1 MIGIPKFT
9 DVQNILKRIFL
20 IKEGFIYIVTEDK
33 KEDQV
38 FYELLLKRLSDE
50 QINIISVTPI
60 GSRANVMKRSLEDKN
75 PQVPTLYII
84 DGDIDLIMKEPIE
97 SYNLI
102 GLDRYCIEN
111 YLCCEQGLISLLST
125 NYGNSKDH
133 YKSRLEFQN
142 TINNFCSYFQKIAI
156 RYYISQQLECPTG
169 FKKAADFFFIR
180 SGGVFKVD
188 KKAVNIE
195 IQRVELL
202 IKNKL
207 KKQNIKAFASEMN
220 RMIREVEAKNP
231 YNLNNYLKVLSGKDF
246 VLPLLERKLKIVE
259 GGLTSWSTEQ
269 LKRHLA
275 ERIDISSLERVKLKM
290 NSIIK
295 K

>member
-1 MIGIPKFT
+1 MIGVPKFT

-20 IKEGFIYIVTEDK
+20 KKEGFIYIVTEDK

-38 FYELLLKRLSDE
+38 FYELLLNRLSDE
-50 QINIISVTPI
+50 KIKIISVTPI
-60 GSRANVMKRSLEDKN
+60 GSRANVMKRSLEDKK

-84 DGDIDLIMKEPIE
+84 DGDIDLIMKEPLE
-97 SYNLI
+97 SSNLI

-111 YLCCEQGLISLLST
+111 YLCCEQGLISLLIT

-133 YKSRLEFQN
+133 YKSGLEFRN
-142 TINNFCSYFQKIAI
+142 TINNFCRYFQKIAI
-156 RYYISQQLECPTG
+156 RYYISQQLECQAG
-169 FKKAADFFFIR
+169 FKKATDFFFIR
-180 SGGVFKVD
+180 SGGVFKIDKRAVD
-188 KKAVNIE
+188 TE

-207 KKQNIKAFASEMN
+207 KQQNIKAFASEMN

-231 YNLNNYLKVLSGKDF
+231 YSLNNYLKVLSGKDF
-246 VLPLLERKLKIVE
+246 VFPILERKLKIVE
-259 GGLTSWSTEQ
+259 GGLSGWSTEQ

-275 ERIDISSLERVKLKM
+275 ERIDISSLDRVKLKM

-295 K
+295 